1 MKKFLSISF
10 WILLLYWKSFS
21 NQFST
26 SLFELLLYGKSFSNQ
41 FSTSLT
47 FTSLFWICCF
57 WKVGWF
63 LLAILLE
70 TLILYFNSFEL
81 SFPSWLLKVLFAV
94 THCFSLC
101 SYQQI
106 SIVLLLFLCFFFA
119 DLWMWLYAYPPR
131 RIWNV
136 HIPWI
141 RIPNGL
147 CRGEK
152 RVIM

>member
-1 MKKFLSISF
+1 MKIFSTNKRTP
-10 WILLLYWKSFS
+10 YSFS
-21 NQFST
+21 NQFSM
-26 SLFELLLYGKSFSNQ
+26 
-41 FSTSLT
+41 SLT
-47 FTSLFWICCF
+47 FTSLFRICCF

-63 LLAILLE
+63 LLDILLE
-70 TLILYFNSFEL
+70 FLILYFNSFEL
-81 SFPSWLLKVLFAV
+81 LFSPWLLKMLFAV

-101 SYQQI
+101 SHQKM
-106 SIVLLLFLCFFFA
+106 SIVLLFLCFFFA